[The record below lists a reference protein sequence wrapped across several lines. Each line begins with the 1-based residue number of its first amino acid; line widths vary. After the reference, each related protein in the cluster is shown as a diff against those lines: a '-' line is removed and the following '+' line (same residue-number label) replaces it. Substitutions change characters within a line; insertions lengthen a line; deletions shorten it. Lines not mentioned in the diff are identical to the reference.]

1 MQPVATRRLE
11 AEQTAEI
18 AYAVS
23 RTRALGRPD
32 LAGATPKQARSA
44 RWRRSSDYTQDLN
57 EHAER
62 R

>member
-32 LAGATPKQARSA
+32 LAELLEAGEISA
-44 RWRRSSDYTQDLN
+44 MEAFIRLHTRP
-57 EHAER
+57 
-62 R
+62 